1 MKSLVIIHNSWN
13 RVYTLTLFFSPKH
26 FLRLQLPLLVGI
38 TGYHFINAYNW
49 LLGRWDFVSL
59 WKIKVWILEL
69 SIFSSNV
76 SYLMSFIQQ
85 VRKNS
90 KKRATATQSVTCLV
104 KRVKSSYSIFHDT
117 LKCHYHDTFT
127 YSFLGNTFY
136 TPSHKVSIFIALLGV
151 SASASP
157 PFPSGL
163 TLVFLSI
170 KTM

>member
-1 MKSLVIIHNSWN
+1 
-13 RVYTLTLFFSPKH
+13 
-26 FLRLQLPLLVGI
+26 
-38 TGYHFINAYNW
+38 
-49 LLGRWDFVSL
+49 
-59 WKIKVWILEL
+59 
-69 SIFSSNV
+69 
-76 SYLMSFIQQ
+76 MSFIQQ

-127 YSFLGNTFY
+127 YSFLINTFY

-163 TLVFLSI
+163 TLVFCQLKQCNVDKNVYISALGFI
-170 KTM
+170 EEHADFTQTYGCYDGSERY